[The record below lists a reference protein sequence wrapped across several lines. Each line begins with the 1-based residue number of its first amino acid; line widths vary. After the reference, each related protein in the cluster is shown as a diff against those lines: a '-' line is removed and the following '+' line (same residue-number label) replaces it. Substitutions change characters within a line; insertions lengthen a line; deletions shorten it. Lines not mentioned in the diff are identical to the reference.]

1 MNHSDCWEIFPVVAQ
16 AEVLT
21 EQVLFRKRKGRHSPT
36 LSQRF
41 PICRAFSYLYV
52 SKQKERMNIK
62 NIVFDFGG
70 VLVDWNPR
78 HLYRNY
84 FKDEKQMEYF
94 LANICTNEWN
104 AEHDRG
110 RSFDEGVRILTEK
123 FPQYAELIRLYRD
136 KWDVMLKGAL
146 PESVEL
152 LWQLKS
158 EGYKLYGL
166 TNWSAETFPVA
177 CARFDFFRW
186 FDGIVVSGEEKL
198 IKPDPA
204 IFELLLSR
212 YGLKA
217 EETVFIDDGP
227 ANVETARHLGFNAIH
242 FDDIGNVT
250 RQLREILSPDSNAR
264 I

>member
-1 MNHSDCWEIFPVVAQ
+1 
-16 AEVLT
+16 
-21 EQVLFRKRKGRHSPT
+21 
-36 LSQRF
+36 
-41 PICRAFSYLYV
+41 
-52 SKQKERMNIK
+52 MNIK

-84 FKDEKQMEYF
+84 FKDEKEMEYF

-152 LWQLKS
+152 LRQLKS

-177 CARFDFFRW
+177 WARFDFFRW

-227 ANVETARHLGFNAIH
+227 ANVETAQHLGFKAIH
-242 FDDIGNVT
+242 FDNIGNVT
-250 RQLREILSPDSNAR
+250 RQLREILEMFENAASNR
-264 I
+264 E